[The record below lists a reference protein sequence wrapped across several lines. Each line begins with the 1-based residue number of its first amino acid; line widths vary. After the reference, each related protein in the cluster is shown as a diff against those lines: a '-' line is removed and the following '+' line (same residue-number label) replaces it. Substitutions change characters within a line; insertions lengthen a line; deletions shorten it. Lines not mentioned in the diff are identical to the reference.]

1 MILMSSVN
9 NAENPSNSLRQML
22 DKKVFIQ
29 NFDFICVLQGTVFKN
44 GVSGYARMVS
54 LLVE

>member
-1 MILMSSVN
+1 MSSVN
-9 NAENPSNSLRQML
+9 NAENPSNRLRQML